1 QVAAQSRGGSKHSVF
16 ITDFCT
22 TRGRFFTFRLST
34 IYLFTG
40 HITNCLKSHSSSRNH
55 AITTH
60 VCSNHE
66 HVFTIPSFTIQ
77 FSASHTTDG
86 SSNHSRSEPCG
97 SFLES
102 ASTGGATHCESRQCE
117 PRQCESRQRDRTS
130 AAADLSA
137 RSDSGPDHYAR
148 HARFSRHTG
157 RPVPSA
163 SA

>member
-1 QVAAQSRGGSKHSVF
+1 RIF
-16 ITDFCT
+16 TPDFCAN
-22 TRGRFFTFRLST
+22 RGRFFTFRLST

-102 ASTGGATHCESRQCE
+102 ASTGGATHCESRQC
-117 PRQCESRQRDRTS
+117 DRTS